1 MNQDKNSNFP
11 KLSELTQNLKG
22 QEMFQI
28 LNKAKYLEKK
38 GRNILHF
45 ELGDPEFDSPK
56 PVIDRAIKS
65 LKSGRTHYESSY
77 GDINL
82 REKAIEVT
90 SKSRGFTPKIEQ
102 LLVTPGANFQIY
114 LALACIANRGD
125 EVIIPDPG
133 FVSYLSIANYLGLKS
148 IPLHIKEINKFRYRA
163 SDIKKLITSMTKVII
178 INSPSN
184 PTGGVTE
191 QKELELIYELA
202 EKHNIWIISDEIYAR
217 IIYPEGPNFYSLGS
231 IDKCLKRTIIVNGFS
246 KAFAMT
252 GWRVG
257 VVTAPTFLTK
267 KMNLLLETTLSCVP
281 GFVQEG
287 ALEALLLKQEF
298 WKSMVESYTK
308 RRDRLVKGLNT
319 IEGFS
324 CSLPDG
330 AFYAFP
336 NIKNTGLND
345 LDLSNKLLN
354 ECGIAVTPGSFFGSK
369 GSSNIRFSYVCGL
382 SEIDEAIK
390 RLQSCFG
397 LRS

>member
-1 MNQDKNSNFP
+1 MLPITTAKFFFDF
-11 KLSELTQNLKG
+11 L
-22 QEMFQI
+22 
-28 LNKAKYLEKK
+28 LN
-38 GRNILHF
+38 
-45 ELGDPEFDSPK
+45 
-56 PVIDRAIKS
+56 
-65 LKSGRTHYESSY
+65 
-77 GDINL
+77 
-82 REKAIEVT
+82 
-90 SKSRGFTPKIEQ
+90 
-102 LLVTPGANFQIY
+102 
-114 LALACIANRGD
+114 
-125 EVIIPDPG
+125 

-163 SDIKKLITSMTKVII
+163 SDIKKLITSKTKVII